1 MEKILGLTA
10 NANKMKE
17 LIGDKTHVY
26 FKSGVWN
33 NYSLKPVEYALDYV
47 KGASYG
53 GDLYKDEK
61 GNFYICCPS
70 YCDMF

>member
-1 MEKILGLTA
+1 MEKILGLTS

-17 LIGDKTHVY
+17 LIGDRTHVY

-33 NYSLKPVEYALDYV
+33 KYELKPVEYALNYV
-47 KGASYG
+47 SNSASYG
-53 GDLYKDEK
+53 GDLWKD
-61 GNFYICCPS
+61 GNDFYICCPS